1 MTLASIEVSDAP
13 SDGERAAILAVLNA
27 YNDQAGPPIE
37 QRLVAVTVRDDAGAI
52 VGGLWGRIAY
62 RWLFVQ
68 YLALPPM
75 MRGQGVG
82 SRLMRAAEDE
92 ALGSGCVGVWLDT
105 FSFQAQGFYERLGYA
120 PFARIDDYPPGE
132 SRIFLRKR
140 LG

>member
-1 MTLASIEVSDAP
+1 MTPTSIEVAQTPGDA
-13 SDGERAAILAVLNA
+13 EREAILAALSA

-37 QRLVAVTVRDDAGAI
+37 QRLVAVTVRDDSGAI

-75 MRGQGVG
+75 MRGQGIG
-82 SRLMRAAEDE
+82 TRLMRAAEGE
-92 ALGSGCVGVWLDT
+92 ALSSGCVGVWLDT
-105 FSFQAQGFYERLGYA
+105 FSFQAQGFYERLGYE
-120 PFARIDDYPPGE
+120 PFARLDDYPPGE